1 MSAATASRAFD
12 VVVVGA
18 RPSGAALAITLATA
32 GARVALV
39 DKATFPSD
47 TMSTHVVYPN
57 TLARFE
63 DLGVLDAIMA
73 HRPPPLYTAWHHE
86 DRMFVAP
93 HAPVRGRDWAL
104 CVRRIT
110 LDAIMVRRAVAAGA
124 TVFEGTMVDELIG
137 TGTVED
143 PVRGV
148 RAHDAAGPVELHAPI
163 VVGADGVN
171 STIARKVGAART
183 RQMPTETMLYYAYW
197 TGAKTRNTQDFFFE
211 PPWVCAHF
219 PADDDH
225 HVVTMNGPAAL
236 RSSITDLEA
245 FYQQRIA
252 SIPAL
257 AARLK
262 GATKVSRVTG
272 TTRLEG
278 FYRQHVGPGWALV
291 GDAAHFKHPAGA
303 QGIGD
308 AIHAAQVLAA
318 GIRAGDWQHSYPAW
332 READSREFYAFC
344 KHLAEPPGDAGM
356 RTIMDACIADAHLA
370 RRVVDVWARSSR
382 PWTDVIPFV
391 PGMARITGASVD
403 QVLAPYE
410 QPRAMEAVVA

>member
-1 MSAATASRAFD
+1 MSNSPAGQTFD
-12 VVVVGA
+12 VVIVGA
-18 RPSGAALAITLATA
+18 RPSGAALAITLAEA
-32 GARVALV
+32 GVRVALI

-57 TLARFE
+57 TLARLE
-63 DLGVLDAIMA
+63 DLGVLDDIMA
-73 HRPPPLYTAWHHE
+73 HKPPPLYTAWHHE

-93 HAPVRGRDWAL
+93 HSPLRGRDWAL

-110 LDAIMVRRAVAAGA
+110 LDAIMVRRAVALGA
-124 TVFEGTMVDELIG
+124 TLFEGTMVNELIG
-137 TGTVED
+137 SGTEED
-143 PVRGV
+143 PVHGV
-148 RAHDAAGPVELHAPI
+148 RARNAAGTLELHAPI
-163 VVGADGVN
+163 VVGADGAN
-171 STIARKVGAART
+171 STIARIVGAART
-183 RQMPTETMLYYAYW
+183 KQMPTETMLYYAYW
-197 TGAKTRNTQDFFFE
+197 TGAKARNTQDFFFE

-225 HVVTMNGPAAL
+225 HVITMNGPSAL
-236 RSSITDLEA
+236 RSSIADLEA

-252 SIPAL
+252 AIPSL
-257 AARLK
+257 ATRLK
-262 GATKVSRVTG
+262 TATKVSRVIG
-272 TTRLEG
+272 TTKLEG

-318 GIRAGDWQHSYPAW
+318 GIRAGDWQRSYPAW

-356 RTIMDACIADAHLA
+356 RTVMDACIADAHLA

-391 PGMARITGASVD
+391 PGMERITGVSID

-410 QPRAMEAVVA
+410 ATQAEEAVAA